1 PVQPAG
7 PLHPRGYDKVTV
19 YNFGIE
25 GALLGSELTLL
36 KRFRETYALDQVL
49 FYTGGND
56 VLASYSD
63 RVPGTEAWTG
73 LTNLEL
79 VRAAKRLAATLAPGG
94 PMFDAAE
101 RERARRSNRLGDGI
115 TAAGPGCGAPGTH
128 CERRLR

>member
-79 VRAAKRLAATLAPGG
+79 VRAAKRLAATLAPGR
-94 PMFDAAE
+94 AHV
-101 RERARRSNRLGDGI
+101 RRRRARARPSLEP
-115 TAAGPGCGAPGTH
+115 AG
-128 CERRLR
+128 RRRHRGGRGLRARG